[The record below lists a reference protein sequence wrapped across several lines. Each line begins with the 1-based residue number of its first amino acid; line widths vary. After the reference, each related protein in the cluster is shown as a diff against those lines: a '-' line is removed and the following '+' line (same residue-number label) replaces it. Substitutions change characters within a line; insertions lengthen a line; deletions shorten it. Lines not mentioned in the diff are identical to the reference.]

1 MIKIEKAIDSIN
13 IAEDLDRNELI
24 KIGAEVAE
32 GFDTDLASRK
42 PWEEDLESWTKLALQ
57 IADQKTFPWTN
68 AANIKYPLLA
78 TAAMQF
84 AARAYPTLVPSDG
97 KVVKCKVVGSDP
109 TGEKAA
115 RAKRV
120 STHMS
125 YQVLEQMSDWEEDMD
140 KLLIALPIAGTCFK
154 KTYWDAGKQTNCS
167 KLVLPKFLVVNYN
180 AKNIEDTERVSEIVY
195 LTKRKIKERQNQ
207 GVYLDIELGDPS
219 GEDVLAQD
227 SVNRA
232 FQKNASEDSTTPY
245 TLIEQHTYL
254 DLDEDGYAEP
264 YIVTIEQQ
272 SRKVLRIVPRFDS
285 EGVTLDEKGK
295 VVSIEAIQYYTK
307 YGFIPNPDGGFYD
320 IGFGRLLGPLNN
332 SANTII
338 NQLVDAGSL
347 SNLQAG
353 FIGKGLRIKMGESRF
368 QPGEWKA
375 VNAVGDDLKKQ
386 IFPLPVR
393 EPSQVLF
400 NLLDL
405 LLKSGKEL
413 ASVAEIFVGKMPGQN
428 TPATT
433 TMATIEQGMKVFTA
447 VYKRVYRSLSK
458 EFRKLYKLNKQYM
471 NPQEYIDILDEPV
484 QQSDYQGNEND
495 IIPGADPTAVSSQE
509 KQAKVKALME
519 LLQLGTIDPMAVTKL
534 YLEAH
539 EIPNAETYMKQP
551 SPPPPD
557 PKQEELKLKAQL
569 EQQKAQM
576 TMGMA
581 QAKLQM
587 EGAAQEQKL
596 AMEARAQQEA
606 LRMKQMEAVL
616 KAQHSQAD
624 LKAKQAQ
631 TAQQLQQQAATHQM
645 GMVTQAQKHQQA
657 LQQQKQTAAQ
667 KPKQRPQ
674 K

>member
-1 MIKIEKAIDSIN
+1 MIKIEKALDSIN

-24 KIGAEVAE
+24 AIGAEVAE

-42 PWEEDLESWTKLALQ
+42 PWEEDLEIWTKLALQ

-109 TGEKAA
+109 TGEKAN
-115 RAKRV
+115 RAKRI

-154 KTYWDAGKQTNCS
+154 KTYWDAGKQINCS

-307 YGFIPNPDGGFYD
+307 Y
-320 IGFGRLLGPLNN
+320 
-332 SANTII
+332 
-338 NQLVDAGSL
+338 
-347 SNLQAG
+347 
-353 FIGKGLRIKMGESRF
+353 
-368 QPGEWKA
+368 
-375 VNAVGDDLKKQ
+375 
-386 IFPLPVR
+386 
-393 EPSQVLF
+393 
-400 NLLDL
+400 
-405 LLKSGKEL
+405 
-413 ASVAEIFVGKMPGQN
+413 
-428 TPATT
+428 
-433 TMATIEQGMKVFTA
+433 
-447 VYKRVYRSLSK
+447 
-458 EFRKLYKLNKQYM
+458 
-471 NPQEYIDILDEPV
+471 
-484 QQSDYQGNEND
+484 
-495 IIPGADPTAVSSQE
+495 
-509 KQAKVKALME
+509 
-519 LLQLGTIDPMAVTKL
+519 
-534 YLEAH
+534 
-539 EIPNAETYMKQP
+539 
-551 SPPPPD
+551 
-557 PKQEELKLKAQL
+557 
-569 EQQKAQM
+569 
-576 TMGMA
+576 
-581 QAKLQM
+581 
-587 EGAAQEQKL
+587 
-596 AMEARAQQEA
+596 
-606 LRMKQMEAVL
+606 
-616 KAQHSQAD
+616 
-624 LKAKQAQ
+624 
-631 TAQQLQQQAATHQM
+631 
-645 GMVTQAQKHQQA
+645 
-657 LQQQKQTAAQ
+657 
-667 KPKQRPQ
+667 
-674 K
+674 